1 MYAGHFAIALA
12 VQSRSPNVPAW
23 VFIFGALLL
32 DIVSGLNTALGLTTY
47 FPDPTAGP
55 IAVRIT
61 NSDWDHSLLMAVV
74 WSSLYALGARAFV
87 RARGGSTSGV
97 AKYACAMGLTHWVL
111 DALVHNADMAL
122 YPGSKL
128 KFGLSLWSLTPWGS
142 WFLEAYL
149 CGLMT
154 VIYFRNYEALGL
166 SYSKLYKP
174 LYLIF
179 ASLLTLLPPIA
190 LPKLFLS
197 HLPKDGVLDTGSRV
211 LSAFVMTV
219 LSDLL
224 PGWILAKQLE
234 TVKTTIAKTKKKE

>member
-1 MYAGHFAIALA
+1 MYAGHLAIALA

-23 VFIFGALLL
+23 VFTFGALLL
-32 DIVSGLNTALGLTTY
+32 DIVGGLNLALGLSG
-47 FPDPTAGP
+47 FVPDSTAGL

-61 NSDWDHSLLMAVV
+61 NCDWDHSLLMAVV
-74 WSSLYALGARAFV
+74 WSTLYAIAAWAFV

-97 AKYACAMGLTHWVL
+97 AKYAYAMGLTHWVL
-111 DALVHNADMAL
+111 DALVHNADMPL
-122 YPGSKL
+122 YPGSKY

-154 VIYFRNYEALGL
+154 VIYFRNYDALGL
-166 SYSKLYKP
+166 SGSKLYKP

-179 ASLLTLLPPIA
+179 VSLLTLLPPIS
-190 LPKLFLS
+190 LPKHIASLM
-197 HLPKDGVLDTGSRV
+197 PEDGVLETGNRV
-211 LSAFVMTV
+211 LAAFVITV
-219 LSDLL
+219 SSDLV

-234 TVKTTIAKTKKKE
+234 KVKTAIVKTKKKE